1 MISVDTNVLVRI
13 ITNDH
18 PKQAK
23 LAAAV
28 LEKERVFISTTV
40 LLEMEWVLRYAYEAK
55 RETILKAFRSI
66 LGLPNVETEDAL
78 CIARAL
84 KWYEGGM
91 DFADALHLASSLNAN
106 KFITFDV
113 RLYKKSKEI
122 KEISVS
128 CL

>member
-28 LEKERVFISTTV
+28 LEKERVFISKTV

-55 RETILKAFRSI
+55 REMILKAFSSV

-78 CIARAL
+78 CIAQAL
-84 KWYEGGM
+84 KWYEGGL
-91 DFADALHLASSLNAN
+91 DFADALHLASSLNTN

-113 RLYKKSKEI
+113 KLYKKSKEI